1 MSQGI
6 NASLSQLRSMVEG
19 ITPKTDPHHGFVGI
33 ETGDGQTASLS
44 DRYLQ
49 TRLFMFEVIG
59 FATDD
64 GQAGLSGRKRAAI
77 NLQVRYDVPQSIGFL
92 QLMMSEDASKL
103 IDTLKGPNYVLGT
116 SGIVSLIPGSPT
128 GAPILDETGDP
139 IAFLLNLPFELL
151 YLEA

>member
-6 NASLSQLRSMVEG
+6 IAALDQLRSMVEG
-19 ITPKTDPHHGFVGI
+19 IEPKTDPHHGFVGI
-33 ETGDGQTASLS
+33 ETGDGRTPTLN

-49 TRLFMFEVIG
+49 TRLFMFEIIG

-64 GQAGLSGRKRAAI
+64 GEAGLSGRKRASI
-77 NLQVRYDVPQSIGFL
+77 NLQVRYDVPQSIAFL
-92 QLMMSEDASKL
+92 QLMMNEDASKL
-103 IDTLKGPNYVLGT
+103 IDTLKGPNYSLVT

-128 GAPILDETGDP
+128 GAPVLDEAGDP
-139 IAFLLNLPFELL
+139 IAYLLNLPFDLL